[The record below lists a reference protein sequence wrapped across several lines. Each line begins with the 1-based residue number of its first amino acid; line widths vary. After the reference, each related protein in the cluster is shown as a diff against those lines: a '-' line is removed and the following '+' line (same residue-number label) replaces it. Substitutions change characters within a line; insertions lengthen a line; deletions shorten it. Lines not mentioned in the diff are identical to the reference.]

1 MTHDRAIG
9 RALLVAAFTAIL
21 GAASLFGQVV
31 PANPRLPERGDTAA
45 ARGPGPA
52 ARPSQAAADSVLA
65 RRFRPRP
72 VLAVTENL
80 GVNVFLHGMNWWVRR
95 QDWADISLASWKS
108 NIKNGWEWDVDGFQT
123 NMFGH
128 PYGGGFYFNAGRD
141 NGLSFWGS
149 APLTFLGSLEWEYFG
164 ETLRPSLNDLY
175 MTGFSGI
182 VFGEVGHRLGG
193 LVRSNRA
200 RGVPRVVRE
209 LAAIPLDPVGG
220 LNRIIRG
227 EALRVHADP
236 NDRDRSPLSVDFQ
249 LGARLAVDS
258 GPGQPSSVSGTL
270 LADFSYGDAF
280 AQGYRQPFDVFRARV
295 QVGSTGSINTAR
307 LSGRLYGHELT
318 DTAAGIRHVFTVTL
332 KSEYLAGPAYKFG
345 GPSLESGFVSDFK
358 ALGRTHLQ
366 TELYAEWLLLGA
378 LDAPGAGSRLRTY
391 DFGPGGGFNASVSLI
406 ASGRSLL
413 AARYRFALV
422 HSVSGSTANHL
433 TNFASLEA
441 NLPIGRSFGLG
452 GYAGWYRQRS
462 VYSNGDGAL
471 LSFPEFRAYI
481 TWHASRGPVSLQ
493 GAGGSAL

>member
-1 MTHDRAIG
+1 MTNERVIS
-9 RALLVAAFTAIL
+9 RVLLVTTVMATLAMTP
-21 GAASLFGQVV
+21 LFGQAV
-31 PANPRLPERGDTAA
+31 PVSPRLPERGDTSATRG
-45 ARGPGPA
+45 RGPGA
-52 ARPSQAAADSVLA
+52 QPSQAAAESVLA

-72 VLAVTENL
+72 VFAVAENL
-80 GVNVFLHGMNWWVRR
+80 GVNVFLHGLNWWLRR

-108 NIKNGWEWDVDGFQT
+108 NIRLGWEWDVDAFQT

-128 PYGGGFYFNAGRD
+128 PYGGGFYFNTGRD

-149 APLTFLGSLEWEYFG
+149 APLTFLGSAEWEYFG
-164 ETLRPSLNDLY
+164 ETSRPSLNDLY

-200 RGVPRVVRE
+200 RGLSRVVRE
-209 LAAIPLDPVGG
+209 LAAMPLDPVGG
-220 LNRIIRG
+220 FNRIIRG
-227 EALRVHADP
+227 EFLRVHADP
-236 NDRDRSPLSVDFQ
+236 NDRDRSPLSVDLQ

-258 GPGQPSSVSGTL
+258 GPGQPSLVSGTL

-280 AQGYRQPFDVFRARV
+280 ARGFRQPFDVFRARV
-295 QVGSTGSINTAR
+295 QVSSAGGINTAR

-318 DTAAGIRHVFTVTL
+318 DTAAGMRHVFTVAL

-358 ALGRTHLQ
+358 VVGRAHLQ

-391 DFGPGGGFNASVSLI
+391 DFGPGGGFNAAVSLI
-406 ASGRSLL
+406 VSGRSLL

-422 HSVSGSTANHL
+422 HSVSGSTADHL
-433 TNFASLEA
+433 TNFVSLES
-441 NLPIGRSFGLG
+441 NLPIGQSFGIG

-462 VYSNGDGAL
+462 VYSNGDGVL